1 MNLGRP
7 ISLLIIILIAFG
19 YIMSDDQSVRR
30 DLKEVRVQLDNVNAQ
45 IVDANNNLAA
55 CVSTVQ
61 TDQQTISQLKTENA
75 TLNNAV
81 SGKENEINALKSMV
95 SQEANRIA
103 QLEGSLANSPSEV
116 TTLQTA
122 QPVTPWQ
129 QLNPIIWGVALTA
142 QLVLVVVQRNQKK
155 GYVRLSPEERAYII
169 RLRRMKKSK

>member
-7 ISLLIIILIAFG
+7 ISLLIVILIAFG
-19 YIMSDDQSVRR
+19 YIMSDDQGVRR
-30 DLKEVRVQLDNVNAQ
+30 DLKEVRVQADNLNAQ

-95 SQEANRIA
+95 SQEANRIV
-103 QLEGSLANSPSEV
+103 QLEGSLANTPSEV

-122 QPVTPWQ
+122 QPVTSWQ
-129 QLNPIIWGVALTA
+129 QLNPIVWGVVLTA
-142 QLVLVVVQRNQKK
+142 QLILVVVQRSQKK